1 MASENSS
8 EQTDIQKDGDSAA
21 EQPAAPMNRA
31 ERRAQGKK
39 NQTHSEFGGPLGGRP
54 LIDRLKSGPAGG
66 AARFNRK
73 VGGK

>member
-1 MASENSS
+1 MESENSS
-8 EQTDIQKDGDSAA
+8 EQTDAQKAGDSTPE
-21 EQPAAPMNRA
+21 EQAAPMNRA

-39 NQTHSEFGGPLGGRP
+39 SQTHSEFGGPLGGRP
-54 LIDRLKSGPAGG
+54 LVDRMKSGPAGG